1 MNATIT
7 FSALDISSFD
17 DPSYYDEFVK
27 QFQVAVGVNAGVAPS
42 VVSVL
47 NIRAGSV
54 AVDFSLVFDT
64 TAIGSSSA
72 FIDTLKSNPGNIFS
86 STEWSDAGKVTSAQ
100 VTSWTYRSTAVPP
113 TQQAV
118 PTSSVSTSLITLPI
132 IPPEDQ
138 DSVAQGDEDALL
150 SWLIPLMIA
159 VALSVTLAGV
169 VLYVY
174 FFNRG
179 MWWSGMEK
187 LASTL
192 SQRQRASSLQIDL
205 NVEDAYEADEPSPMS
220 PFQVITDPKT
230 PKTPASDKSKPF
242 HMYQNPAYDRS
253 LYENP
258 AYGSGEQQGVPNNPG
273 SMWSGYPRSKSREGL
288 AAGIS
293 SYEMRSARRAESA
306 AEGSRTRRMLREPGP
321 SSGQRFSSLAE
332 RAERPEQT
340 SRPRDALSRS
350 AAPQSGLAAYT
361 NPSYGHTEYTNPSYG
376 ETDYYNPEYQPES
389 K

>member
-1 MNATIT
+1 
-7 FSALDISSFD
+7 
-17 DPSYYDEFVK
+17 
-27 QFQVAVGVNAGVAPS
+27 
-42 VVSVL
+42 
-47 NIRAGSV
+47 
-54 AVDFSLVFDT
+54 
-64 TAIGSSSA
+64 
-72 FIDTLKSNPGNIFS
+72 
-86 STEWSDAGKVTSAQ
+86 
-100 VTSWTYRSTAVPP
+100 
-113 TQQAV
+113 
-118 PTSSVSTSLITLPI
+118 LITLPI

-220 PFQVITDPKT
+220 PFQVITDPNP